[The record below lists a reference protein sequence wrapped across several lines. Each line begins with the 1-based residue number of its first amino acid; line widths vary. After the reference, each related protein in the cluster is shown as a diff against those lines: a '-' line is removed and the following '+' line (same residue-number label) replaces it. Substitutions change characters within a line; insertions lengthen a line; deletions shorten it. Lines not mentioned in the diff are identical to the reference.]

1 MDHVNSHPEKYNNA
15 QISFGTLSDYFAEVA
30 KRAKT
35 LTQPLKSLSGDFF
48 VYHDDRAKANNEMCY
63 WSGYF
68 TTRCLSYQVTNNYL
82 LTNISNYKYL

>member
-1 MDHVNSHPEKYNNA
+1 MVPFQYRNYHRMMKHVNDNGGKYGNA
-15 QISFGTLSDYFAEVA
+15 EIQFGTLSDYFAEVR
-30 KRAKT
+30 KRSEQ

-68 TTRCLSYQVTNNYL
+68 TTRSAPF
-82 LTNISNYKYL
+82 